1 MHNRFFKPKI
11 NYIVAFLAAV
21 SIAYLGGFVAGV
33 KRYFPFAL
41 AQSIKNEFND
51 YTTKKL
57 LGWGTCEIEE
67 ILELPSSFSV
77 LVGHAYG
84 APSKSKLDGF
94 IAPNVENFLLKNTH
108 NIQNII
114 FTGDVFSVPD
124 SSKWNNLFKKFGPA
138 KIYVAPGN
146 HDFLRPDSKEIFSQ
160 NKFIRK
166 DFPFDLSFGDLSV
179 VVDDSI
185 TSNWRAGENLK
196 LFLKTIIADDIF
208 IARHNMPIS
217 QLLPYANSN
226 AGNPDI
232 TTVNDFIQDFSK
244 KQNFTWIM
252 GDGGAFERLPR
263 LTCNSF
269 ENHRFIVNGIGEVKN
284 DTVLILYNGNIFSH
298 IIR

>member
-1 MHNRFFKPKI
+1 MKI
-11 NYIVAFLAAV
+11 TYTLAILAAV
-21 SIAYLGGFVAGV
+21 FIAYLGGFVTGV

-41 AQSIKNEFND
+41 AQQIKKQFNKDITKEF
-51 YTTKKL
+51 
-57 LGWGTCEIEE
+57 LGWDNCEIEE
-67 ILELPSSFSV
+67 ILELPSTFSV

-84 APSKSKLDGF
+84 APSKSKFDDF
-94 IAPNVENFLLKNTH
+94 IAPNIENFLFKNNK

-114 FTGDVFSVPD
+114 FTGDVFSFPD

-146 HDFLRPDSKEIFSQ
+146 HDILRPDSKEVFFQ
-160 NKFIRK
+160 NKLIRK
-166 DFPFDLSFGDLSV
+166 DFPFDLSFGNIAV

-185 TSNWRAGENLK
+185 SSNWSAGENLNA
-196 LFLKTIIADDIF
+196 FLKKIIAEDIF

-217 QLLPYANSN
+217 ELFPYANSM
-226 AGNPDI
+226 AGNPDVP
-232 TTVNDFIQDFSK
+232 TLDDFIEGFSK
-244 KQNFTWIM
+244 KQNFTWIV
-252 GDGGAFERLPR
+252 GDGGAFEHLPR

>member
-1 MHNRFFKPKI
+1 MPI
-11 NYIVAFLAAV
+11 W
-21 SIAYLGGFVAGV
+21 GGFVAGV

-51 YTTKKL
+51 DTTKNEFNDDTTKKL
-57 LGWGTCEIEE
+57 LGWGTCEIEK

-94 IAPNVENFLLKNTH
+94 IAPNVENFLLKNTQ

-226 AGNPDI
+226 SGNPDI
-232 TTVNDFIQDFSK
+232 TTVSVFIQDFSK